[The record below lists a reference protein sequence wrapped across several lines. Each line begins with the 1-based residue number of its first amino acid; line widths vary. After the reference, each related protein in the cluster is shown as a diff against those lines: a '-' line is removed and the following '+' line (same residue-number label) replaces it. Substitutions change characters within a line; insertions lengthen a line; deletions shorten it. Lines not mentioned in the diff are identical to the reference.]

1 MTTSTA
7 YIAFLRAINL
17 GPTRKFPKAD
27 VQRVTEA
34 AGGADVATH
43 LNTGNVFL
51 TSRLRSAAKVQSLLE
66 SAYAA
71 DRGFAVPTVVFTPA
85 EVAAIAARGA
95 ALAAE
100 HTPAGKHYVT
110 LYAAPPAPE
119 AVAAVGALTLPGER
133 CVVEGRA
140 AHALLDGDIHDA
152 KLFRSK
158 EFKALG
164 EGTARTQNVLATLAD
179 KWC

>member
-1 MTTSTA
+1 MTVPD

-17 GPTRKFPKAD
+17 GSTRKFPKAD

-34 AGGADVATH
+34 IGATDVRTH
-43 LNTGNVFL
+43 LNTGNVRL
-51 TSRLRSAAKVQSLLE
+51 TSPRRSAAAVQRELE
-66 SAYAA
+66 DAYAV
-71 DRGFAVPTVVFTPA
+71 DRGFDVPTVVLSPA
-85 EVAAIAARGA
+85 EVAEIAARGA

-100 HTPAGKHYVT
+100 TGHLGKHYIT
-110 LYAAPPAPE
+110 LYAVPPPPS
-119 AVAAVGALTLPGER
+119 AVAAVLALDLPGER

-164 EGTARTQNVLATLAD
+164 EGTARTHNVLATLAER
-179 KWC
+179 WT